1 MVGKGKM
8 ILNEFNLS
16 TKQLD
21 QFSKYAEFLVSE
33 NKKYNLTSIKDLEEI
48 YIKHFYD
55 SLKVKDALDFSKV
68 ETFCDIG
75 SGAGF
80 PAIPIKI
87 MFPNL
92 KITIIEP
99 TLKRCNFLNSLVN
112 LLELE
117 NVQVINDRSEN
128 IKDELRDYFDV
139 VSARAVAGLP
149 ILLELTIPYVKV
161 NGNFLALKG
170 ISYNEE
176 LDSAKGAIQ
185 KLACKVID
193 IYNYELPKD
202 LGSRVV
208 INFQKQTKTNPKYP
222 RNYATIKKK
231 HL

>member
-1 MVGKGKM
+1 M
-8 ILNEFNLS
+8 ILKEFNLNN
-16 TKQLD
+16 KQMN
-21 QFSKYAEFLVSE
+21 QFSLYSKFLVSE
-33 NKKYNLTSIKDLEEI
+33 NKKYNLTSITDEEEI

-55 SLKVKDALDFSKV
+55 SLKLVDVVNFKNV

-80 PAIPIKI
+80 PAIPLKI

-99 TLKRCNFLNSLVN
+99 TLKRCKFLEELTS

-117 NVQVINDRSEN
+117 NVEIINDRSEN
-128 IKDELRDYFDV
+128 IKDIHRDYFDV
-139 VSARAVAGLP
+139 VSARAVAALP

-161 NGNFLALKG
+161 NGSFLALKG
-170 ISYNEE
+170 SSYQEE
-176 LDSAKGAIQ
+176 LDLSKTAIT
-185 KLACKVID
+185 KLDIVVRD
-193 IYNYELPKD
+193 IYNYELPND
-202 LGSRVV
+202 LGKRVV
-208 INFQKQTKTNPKYP
+208 INFLKKIKTNIKYP